1 MPPVR
6 RPSKLPGNAARC
18 DGSTGLTGV
27 IWTVTSPVTA
37 PPCRVTNAPA
47 GKTTVAP
54 VPGCTTEPPAAWS
67 NVVVA
72 ATGINLMLEES
83 VTLEAGAAA
92 AETRAREP
100 A

>member
-1 MPPVR
+1 M
-6 RPSKLPGNAARC
+6 
-18 DGSTGLTGV
+18 
-27 IWTVTSPVTA
+27 
-37 PPCRVTNAPA
+37 
-47 GKTTVAP
+47 
-54 VPGCTTEPPAAWS
+54 EPPAAWS

-92 AETRAREP
+92 TETRAREP